1 MPRVNPIEFWIWNHG
16 RKFNGVVI
24 VIEEID
30 GDVVNAGVDTV
41 NDVFEHH
48 GEVEVVTREE
58 RGVPGDVLSNLPEDS
73 TLSRLGC
80 ASTEKLGAAKPQAGY
95 TVVLFTS
102 AFGAELEYHVGPRG
116 GAIGRWGVADG
127 ERGGVDGVGEGVT

>member
-1 MPRVNPIEFWIWNHG
+1 M
-16 RKFNGVVI
+16 
-24 VIEEID
+24 
-30 GDVVNAGVDTV
+30 VNAGVDTV

-80 ASTEKLGAAKPQAGY
+80 ASTEKLGTAKPQAGY

-102 AFGAELEYHVGPRG
+102 AFGAELEYHVRPRG